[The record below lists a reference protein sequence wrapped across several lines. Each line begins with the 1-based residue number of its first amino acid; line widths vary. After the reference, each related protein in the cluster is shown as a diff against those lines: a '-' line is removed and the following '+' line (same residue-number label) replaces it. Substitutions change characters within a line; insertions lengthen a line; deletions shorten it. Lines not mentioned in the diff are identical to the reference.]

1 MKKQI
6 KKSENKVVVEV
17 SNNEVKVKGRPVNMN
32 SARQKRLAELA
43 SKREAGELKRG
54 RPVVKGSARQ
64 RRLAEQAYRKALNG
78 GVAKLGRPKALKE
91 ADEQK

>member
-1 MKKQI
+1 MKAKNKKQ
-6 KKSENKVVVEV
+6 ENKVVVEV

-54 RPVVKGSARQ
+54 RPVVEGSERQ
-64 RRLAEQAYRKALNG
+64 KRLAEQAARKAANG
-78 GVAKLGRPKALKE
+78 GIVKLGRPKALKE